1 MYGLVDCNNFYASCE
16 RVFRPDLVGKPVVV
30 LSNNDGCVIARS
42 EEVKKL
48 GIEMGT
54 PFYQIADRVKNEGIA
69 VFSSN
74 YVLYGDMSSRV
85 MMTLRDFV
93 DELEVYSID
102 EAFLD
107 LSTYERLNLREYGK
121 RIVDTVKQN
130 TGIPVSM
137 GIAPTKTLAKIA
149 SKFAKKY
156 KRYGGVCVIGNE
168 EQRVKALKLF
178 DVGDV
183 WGVGHRYKKMLNQNG
198 VVTAYDFTQKPEPW
212 VRKRMTVNGVRTWKE
227 LQGIPCVDLEDAKA
241 KKSICTSRAFGSLVT
256 EYGVLSEA
264 VSNFT
269 ANCARKLREQ
279 DSAAGTITVFIHTNP
294 FRENSVQ
301 FYASKTI
308 NLEVATNSSS
318 ELIRAAL
325 SVLKEMFMPGYE
337 LKKAGVIVSTII
349 PANEVQGSLF
359 DTTDRK
365 RLNKADAVLD
375 KINRLYGRNTLKVA
389 SQGFSKKWKLNNK
402 YISQRFTTNWN
413 ELLEIH

>member
-1 MYGLVDCNNFYASCE
+1 MYGLIDCNNFYASCE

-48 GIEMGT
+48 GIDMGT
-54 PFYQIADRVKNEGIA
+54 PFYQIAERAKKEHIA

-74 YVLYGDMSSRV
+74 YTLYGDMSARV
-85 MMTLRDFV
+85 VMTLRDFV

-107 LSTYERLNLREYGK
+107 LSTYKRLDLRKYGK
-121 RIVDTVKQN
+121 KIVDTVKQN
-130 TGIPVSM
+130 TGIPVSL

-178 DVGDV
+178 DIGDV

-198 VVTAYDFTQKPEPW
+198 VTTAFDFTQKPEAW
-212 VRKRMTVNGVRTWKE
+212 VRRKMTVNGVRTWKE
-227 LQGIPCVDLEDAKA
+227 LQGIPCVELEETRA
-241 KKSICTSRAFGSLVT
+241 KKQICTSRAFGSLIT
-256 EYGVLSEA
+256 DYAILSEA
-264 VSNFT
+264 VSEFT
-269 ANCARKLREQ
+269 VNCARKLREQ
-279 DSAAGTITVFIHTNP
+279 NTAASTVTVFIHTNP

-301 FYASKTI
+301 FYASRSI

-318 ELIRAAL
+318 ELTKAAMLVLRA
-325 SVLKEMFMPGYE
+325 MYQPGYE
-337 LKKAGVIVSTII
+337 LKKAGVIVSGII
-349 PANEVQGSLF
+349 PADQVQGSLF
-359 DTTDRK
+359 DRTDRK
-365 RLNKADAVLD
+365 KLNRADAVMD
-375 KINRLYGRNTLKVA
+375 KINHFYGRNTVKLA
-389 SQGFSKKWKLNNK
+389 AQGYSKKWKLNNN
-402 YISQRFTTNWN
+402 YLSRRFTTNWN
-413 ELLEIH
+413 ELMEIR

>member
-16 RVFRPDLVGKPVVV
+16 RVFRPDLIGKPIVV

-42 EEVKKL
+42 EEAKKL

-54 PFYQIADRVKNEGIA
+54 PFYQIQEKIKQESIT

-74 YVLYGDMSSRV
+74 YVLYGDMSARV
-85 MMTLRDFV
+85 MMILRDFV
-93 DELEVYSID
+93 DQLEVYSID

-107 LSTYERLNLREYGK
+107 LSTYKRLNLREYGK
-121 RIVDTVKQN
+121 KIVDTVKQN

-156 KRYGGVCVIGNE
+156 KRYGGVCVMNTE

-183 WGVGHRYKKMLNQNG
+183 WGIGRQYKNMLNNNG
-198 VVTAYDFTQKPEPW
+198 VMTAYDFTQKPEMW
-212 VRKRMTVNGVRTWKE
+212 VRKRMTVNGARTWKE
-227 LQGIPCVDLEDAKA
+227 LQGIPCVELEEAKA
-241 KKSICTSRAFGSLVT
+241 KKSICTSRAFGSLIT
-256 EYGVLSEA
+256 DYNILSEA
-264 VSNFT
+264 VSEFT

-279 DSAAGTITVFIHTNP
+279 NSAATTITVFIHTNP
-294 FRENSVQ
+294 FRENTIQ
-301 FYASKTI
+301 YYASKTI
-308 NLEVATNSSS
+308 NLKVATNTSS

-325 SVLKEMFMPGYE
+325 SVLREMFMPGYE

-349 PANEVQGSLF
+349 RADEVQGSLF
-359 DTTDRK
+359 DTIDRK
-365 RLNKADAVLD
+365 QLNKADAAMD
-375 KINRLYGRNTLKVA
+375 KINRIYGRNTLKVA
-389 SQGFSKKWKLNNK
+389 SQGFNKKWKLNNK
-402 YISQRFTTNWN
+402 YLTRRYTTNWN
-413 ELLEIH
+413 ELLEIN